1 MIFQRNF
8 FMKKILNIIS
18 SKGIKCYQTERFNL
32 DHKYL
37 EKYEDEGEIFDSHII
52 FESDHKTGQFIK
64 ISPNSQDSFFKYFL
78 DGSRYTYKI
87 ADMATTDGKYLPIIA
102 GQVATGVTIRDGEK
116 IRRYIIKNKNL
127 MLVSDR
133 TNQDDLAEIKEEVK
147 HFTCLNIEIETY
159 NSKRETASRPENLA
173 IARIQK
179 IMMDMEIEILS
190 EIARSR
196 VLKPDSMLIIDGSL
210 QFIDKGDDR
219 LFSNVIGLSKSFN
232 PNLQGMLRRKN
243 DEIGIALTKLK
254 YGERTPV
261 YKYPMRQ
268 NSRVIGAWYL
278 RIRDEKRMKN
288 PLDGIVKMEKIA
300 IDMEEKD
307 NGFESGLINNISASI
322 LAERNV
328 TCYGRDP
335 RWHNHIY
342 PMYLTEKMLKSSFLG
357 TEHFL
362 NIF

>member
-1 MIFQRNF
+1 MNR
-8 FMKKILNIIS
+8 ILNMLS
-18 SKGIKCYQTERFNL
+18 SKGIKCFQTERFNL

-37 EKYEDEGEIFDSHII
+37 EQYEDEGEIFDSNLV
-52 FESDHKTGQFIK
+52 FESEHKAGQFIK
-64 ISPNSQDSFFKYFL
+64 IDKEFKDSFFRYFL

-87 ADMATTDGKYLPIIA
+87 ADMETTDGKYLPIVA
-102 GQVATGVTIRDGEK
+102 GQVATGVTTRDGER
-116 IRRYIIKNKNL
+116 IRKHILKNKNL

-147 HFTCLNIEIETY
+147 HFTRLSIHIETY
-159 NSKRETASRPENLA
+159 NSKRDGTSRPENLA

-179 IMMDMEIEILS
+179 IMMDMEIDILS

-196 VLKPDSMLIIDGSL
+196 TLRPDAMLIIDGSL

-219 LFSNVIGLSKSFN
+219 LFANVVGLSKSFN

-243 DEIGIALTKLK
+243 DEIGVALTKLK

-261 YKYPMRQ
+261 YKYPMRE
-268 NSRVIGAWYL
+268 NNRVIGAWYL
-278 RIRDEKRMKN
+278 RIRDENRMRN
-288 PLDGIVKMEKIA
+288 PLDGIVKLEKIA
-300 IDMEEKD
+300 IDAEEKD
-307 NGFESGLINNISASI
+307 NGFESGLIDNISASI

-328 TCYGRDP
+328 TCYGSDP

-342 PMYLTEKMLKSSFLG
+342 PIYLTEKMLKASFLG

>member
-1 MIFQRNF
+1 MN
-8 FMKKILNIIS
+8 KILNLLS
-18 SKGIKCYQTERFNL
+18 AKGIKCFKTERFNL
-32 DHKYL
+32 DHKFL
-37 EKYEDEGEIFDSHII
+37 EKYEDEGEVFDTNIV
-52 FESDHKTGQFIK
+52 FENEHKSGQFIK
-64 ISPNSQDSFFKYFL
+64 IDREFKDSFFRYFL

-87 ADMATTDGKYLPIIA
+87 ADMETTDGKYLPIVA
-102 GQVATGVTIRDGEK
+102 GQVATGVTTRDGEK
-116 IRRYIIKNKNL
+116 IRKHVLKNKNL
-127 MLVSDR
+127 LLVSDR

-147 HFTCLNIEIETY
+147 QFPRLLIHIETY
-159 NSKRETASRPENLA
+159 NSKRDSSSRPENLA

-179 IMMDMEIEILS
+179 IMMDMEIDILS

-196 VLKPDSMLIIDGSL
+196 TLRPDAMLIIDGSL

-219 LFSNVIGLSKSFN
+219 LFANVVGLSKSFN

-261 YKYPMRQ
+261 YKYPMRD
-268 NSRVIGAWYL
+268 NKRVIGAWYL
-278 RIRDEKRMKN
+278 RIRDENRVRN
-288 PLDGIVKMEKIA
+288 PLDGIVKLEKIA
-300 IDMEEKD
+300 IDAEEKD
-307 NGFESGLINNISASI
+307 NGFESGLIDNISASI

-328 TCYGRDP
+328 TCYGSDP

-342 PMYLTEKMLKSSFLG
+342 PMYLTEKMLKASFLG

>member
-1 MIFQRNF
+1 
-8 FMKKILNIIS
+8 MKKILSILS
-18 SKGIKCYQTERFNL
+18 SKGIKCFQTERFNL
-32 DHKYL
+32 DHKSFD
-37 EKYEDEGEIFDSHII
+37 KFEDEGEIFDSNVI
-52 FESDHKTGQFIK
+52 FESENRTGQLVKVNTNF
-64 ISPNSQDSFFKYFL
+64 NDSFFKYFL

-87 ADMATTDGKYLPIIA
+87 ADMATTDGKYLPIVA
-102 GQVATGVTIRDGEK
+102 GQVATGVTVRKNDTVK
-116 IRRYIIKNKNL
+116 RHIIKNKNL

-133 TNQDDLAEIKEEVK
+133 TNQDDLTEIKDEVK
-147 HFTCLNIEIETY
+147 QYPHLKIEIETY
-159 NSKRETASRPENLA
+159 NSKRDATSRPENLA

-190 EIARSR
+190 EIAHSR
-196 VLKPDSMLIIDGSL
+196 TLKPDSMLILDGSL

-232 PNLQGMLRRKN
+232 PNLQGMLRRRH
-243 DEIGIALTKLK
+243 DEIGLALTKLK

-261 YKYPMRQ
+261 YKYPMRD
-268 NSRVIGAWYL
+268 NKRVIGAWYL

-288 PLDGIVKMEKIA
+288 PLDGIVKLEKLA
-300 IDMEEKD
+300 IDVEEKD
-307 NGFESGLINNISASI
+307 NGFESGLIDNISASI

-328 TCYGRDP
+328 TCYGSDP

-357 TEHFL
+357 SEHFL